1 MFSICASVFM
11 CRKNRLTGACLVS
24 AGLGMVL
31 TLLLGS
37 SVLAAIAALALL
49 VFGLILAG
57 KK

>member
-1 MFSICASVFM
+1 M

-37 SVLAAIAALALL
+37 SVLAAIAALAPECDE
-49 VFGLILAG
+49 LAWFRQFVPDANETR
-57 KK
+57 

>member
-1 MFSICASVFM
+1 M

-31 TLLLGS
+31 TLLLDS